1 MKNIKGSIILLIAAF
16 IWGTA
21 FVAQT
26 SASDSVGAFTFT
38 ALRSVIGAG
47 FLGIFLLIKKVVTK
61 KNKVKED
68 KKQRNRSLLGGALC
82 GLVLFFATN
91 LQQLGITIYPEGV
104 ASSGRAGFITAT
116 YVVMVAISGIFFH
129 KKLHPII
136 WIAVAGCVAGMYMLC
151 LSGGFERVYSGDI
164 LVFLCAIC
172 FTAHILVIDR
182 FSDIDSILLCCLQ
195 FVVVG
200 VISTVLMFIFEKPDF
215 AGIMAAWLPILFT
228 GVMSSGVAY
237 TLQMAGQKNAEPAV
251 ASIVMSLESVFSV
264 LAGWVVL
271 GETLLTRELI
281 GCILVFAAVIIAQ
294 LPEFLKPKKV
304 SENN

>member
-26 SASDSVGAFTFT
+26 SASDNVGAFTFT
-38 ALRSVIGAG
+38 AIRSFIGAL
-47 FLGIFLLIKKVVTK
+47 FLGALLLMGKVFS
-61 KNKVKED
+61 KNKE
-68 KKQRNRSLLGGALC
+68 KKSREYKKRSLIGGALC
-82 GLVLFFATN
+82 GTVLFFATN
-91 LQQLGITIYPEGV
+91 LQQIGITIYPEGV

-116 YVVMVAISGIFFH
+116 YVVMVALSGIFFR
-129 KKLHPII
+129 KKIHPII
-136 WIAVAGCVAGMYMLC
+136 WVAVASSVAGMYMLC
-151 LSGGFERVYSGDI
+151 LSGGFEGVYLGDVLI
-164 LVFLCAIC
+164 FICAVC
-172 FTAHILVIDR
+172 FAAHILVVDR

-195 FVVVG
+195 FIVVG
-200 VISTVLMFIFEKPDF
+200 IVSTILMFIFETPDMN
-215 AGIMAAWLPILFT
+215 GIMAAWFPILFT
-228 GVMSSGVAY
+228 GIMSSGVAY

-264 LAGWVVL
+264 LAGWAVL

-281 GCILVFAAVIIAQ
+281 GCVLVFSAVIIAQ
-294 LPEFLKPKKV
+294 VPEFLKPKKV